1 MKPALTRLSAVV
13 SAAALVA
20 ACGDQ
25 SASEPVEL
33 APESASEDAGAGA
46 PEADAPEASEAEP
59 TGAAS
64 GARGVVRIVGSSTV
78 FPFTTAVAESFGAKT
93 SFPTPVVESTGTG
106 GGMNLFCEGVGQQ
119 TPDITGASRQ
129 MKASEFQ
136 LCQNNG
142 VSAITEI
149 LIGYDGIV
157 IGNSVEGP
165 EIDLDKREL
174 FLALAAEVP
183 QPLDADGD
191 PVIGANGELV
201 SGASFGAIEGY
212 SCDTFIEN
220 PYQRWS
226 QLNPELPDVRIE
238 VFGPPP
244 TSGTRDAFVEL
255 GMFLGAERIACMAQ
269 MADEDES
276 RFERL
281 AGRLREDGLWV
292 DAGENDNAIVQRLDD
307 SPASFGVFGYSFLE
321 QNGDR
326 IQGATINSVPPE
338 YERIASGE
346 YPISRSLFVYV
357 KNQHVG
363 VVPGIEAFIVE
374 LTSEDAWGPFGYLAE
389 RGLIALPEAR
399 RDEARENA
407 RALDPMDAPEG

>member
-1 MKPALTRLSAVV
+1 MKPAPTRLAAAI
-13 SAAALVA
+13 SAAALLA

-25 SASEPVEL
+25 GASEPVEL
-33 APESASEDAGAGA
+33 APETEREDAGAPAAEASA
-46 PEADAPEASEAEP
+46 PEAGEPEP
-59 TGAAS
+59 TGGAT

-93 SFPTPVVESTGTG
+93 NFPTPVVESTGTG

-165 EIDLDKREL
+165 EIDLDKREM

-183 QPLDADGD
+183 QPVDAEGD
-191 PVIGANGELV
+191 PVIGADGELAD
-201 SGASFGAIEGY
+201 GASFGAIAGY
-212 SCDTFIEN
+212 SCETFIEN

-255 GMFLGAERIACMAQ
+255 GMFLGAERIDCMAE
-269 MADEDES
+269 MAETEEG

-307 SPASFGVFGYSFLE
+307 SPSSFGVFGYSFLE

-326 IQGATINSVPPE
+326 IQGATINGVPPE

-363 VVPGIEAFIVE
+363 VVPGIEAFVVE
-374 LTSEDAWGPFGYLAE
+374 LTSEDAWGPFGYLAG

-399 RDEARENA
+399 RNEARENA

>member
-1 MKPALTRLSAVV
+1 MKPALTRLFAAV
-13 SAAALVA
+13 SAAALLA

-25 SASEPVEL
+25 GASEPVEL
-33 APESASEDAGAGA
+33 TPETESEDAGAPA
-46 PEADAPEASEAEP
+46 AEANAPEASGSEP
-59 TGAAS
+59 TGAAT
-64 GARGVVRIVGSSTV
+64 GARSVIRIVGSSTV

-93 SFPTPVVESTGTG
+93 TFPTPVVESTGTG
-106 GGMNLFCEGVGQQ
+106 GGMNLFCTGVGQQ

-157 IGNSVEGP
+157 FGNSVEGP
-165 EIDLDKREL
+165 EINLDKREM

-183 QPLDADGD
+183 QPVDADGD
-191 PVIGANGELV
+191 PVIGADGALV
-201 SGASFGAIEGY
+201 EGASFGAITGY
-212 SCDTFIEN
+212 SCETFIEN

-255 GMFLGAERIACMAQ
+255 GMFLGAERIDCMAE
-269 MADEDES
+269 MAETEEG

-307 SPASFGVFGYSFLE
+307 SPSSFGVFGYSFLE

-326 IQGATINSVPPE
+326 IQGATINGVAPE

-346 YPISRSLFVYV
+346 YPISRSMFFYV

-363 VVPGIEAFIVE
+363 VVPGIEAFVTE
-374 LTSEDAWGPFGYLAE
+374 LTGEDAWGPFGYLAG

-399 RDEARENA
+399 RNEARETA
-407 RALDPMDAPEG
+407 RALEPMDAPKG